1 MDTDKRDPMNRR
13 VLRSILGL
21 MIVFVSL
28 SQGQSKPFR
37 LEEAT
42 VTEIQAAYKSGRL
55 TSHQLVQM
63 YLDRIREFDK
73 TGPKLNSIITVN
85 PKALEEADRL
95 DAAFKKSG
103 PVGPL
108 HGVPVILK
116 DMIDAQGMPTTEGS
130 VVLKNFYPDKD
141 AFIVE
146 RMKKAGAIILA
157 KATLSE
163 FATGDTYGSLF
174 GATKNP
180 YDLKRTPGGSS
191 GGTGAS
197 IAANFAAVGIG
208 EEGLASIRR
217 PSAWSSLVGMKPT
230 PGLVSRTGMYAGWP
244 GVVGGLGPMT
254 RTVEDLARVL
264 DVIASYD
271 SEDPLTSLGV
281 GNRPESY
288 TKFLD
293 KNGLKGARLGI
304 IREPIGENSDPG
316 SEDFKRVNEVFER
329 TIGEL
334 KAAGAVVVDPLVIPD
349 LKALSAVPRGFGSIK
364 TPEGLDSTEVYFAR
378 NANPPFR
385 SRRDMSKDPNI
396 DKVFARARGQFNDR
410 PPAPPDFKRAF
421 EYQQAREALMVNI
434 MKVMADNKLDAIVY
448 KSVEHQPSVIPL
460 PDTAT
465 PEQLKDA
472 INPPAYVD
480 TRGVPT
486 LNTFLVYVPAITVPT
501 GFTTDHLPTGI
512 TFQAGPYADA
522 EIIKLAY
529 AYEQATHHRKA
540 PVLKS
545 GAH

>member
-1 MDTDKRDPMNRR
+1 M
-13 VLRSILGL
+13 LRSIAGL
-21 MIVFVSL
+21 TMVLVIL
-28 SQGQSKPFR
+28 SPAPARGQTKPFR

-42 VTEIQAAYKSGRL
+42 ITEIQAAYKSGRL
-55 TSHQLVQM
+55 TSHQLVQL
-63 YLDRIREFDK
+63 YLDRINEFDK
-73 TGPKLNSIITVN
+73 KGPKLNSIITVN

-103 PVGPL
+103 FVGPL

-141 AFIVE
+141 AFIVD

-197 IAANFAAVGIG
+197 VAANFAAVGIG

-217 PSAWSSLVGMKPT
+217 PSTWSSLAGMKPT

-244 GVVGGLGPMT
+244 GIIGGLGPMT

-264 DVIASYD
+264 DVIAAYD
-271 SEDPLTSLGV
+271 PEDPLTSLGV
-281 GNRPESY
+281 GHRPESY
-288 TKFLD
+288 SKLLD
-293 KNGLKGARLGI
+293 KSGLKGARLGI
-304 IREPIGENSDPG
+304 IRESIGENSEPG
-316 SEDFKRVNEVFER
+316 SADFKKVNEVFER

-334 KAAGAVVVDPLVIPD
+334 KAAGAVVVDPIMIPD
-349 LKALSAVPRGFGSIK
+349 LKALLAVPRGFGFIK
-364 TPEGLDSTEVYFAR
+364 TAEGLDSTQVYFAR

-385 SRRDMSKDPNI
+385 SRRDMAKDPNI

-421 EYQQAREALMVNI
+421 AYQQAREALMVNI
-434 MKVMADNKLDAIVY
+434 MKVMADNQLDAIVY
-448 KSVEHQPSVIPL
+448 KSVEHQPSLIPL

-465 PEQLKDA
+465 PEQLKEA

-486 LNTFLVYVPAITVPT
+486 LNTFLIYVPAITVPS
-501 GFTTDHLPTGI
+501 GFTRDNLPTGI
-512 TFQAGPYADA
+512 TFQGRPYADA

-545 GAH
+545 GGH

>member
-1 MDTDKRDPMNRR
+1 MGMYTDGSMNRSL
-13 VLRSILGL
+13 LRSIAGL
-21 MIVFVSL
+21 TIVLVGL
-28 SQGQSKPFR
+28 SAQSKPFR

-42 VTEIQAAYKSGRL
+42 ITEIQAAYKSGRL

-103 PVGPL
+103 LVGPL

-264 DVIASYD
+264 DVIAGYD

-288 TKFLD
+288 TKLLD

-304 IREPIGENSDPG
+304 IREPIGENSDPS

-329 TIGEL
+329 TLGEL

-349 LKALSAVPRGFGSIK
+349 LRTLMAVPRGFGSIK

-465 PEQLKDA
+465 PEQLKEA

-501 GFTTDHLPTGI
+501 GFTTDNLPTGI

-545 GAH
+545 GVH

>member
-1 MDTDKRDPMNRR
+1 MNNS
-13 VLRSILGL
+13 VLRSMAGL
-21 MIVFVSL
+21 TIVLVGAS
-28 SQGQSKPFR
+28 GQSKPFR

-42 VTEIQAAYKSGRL
+42 ITEIQAAYKSGRL

-85 PKALEEADRL
+85 PKAFEEADRL

-103 PVGPL
+103 LVGPL

-264 DVIASYD
+264 DVIAGYD

-288 TKFLD
+288 SRLLD

-316 SEDFKRVNEVFER
+316 SDDFKRVNEVFER
-329 TIGEL
+329 TLGEL
-334 KAAGAVVVDPLVIPD
+334 KAAGAMVVDPIVIPD
-349 LKALSAVPRGFGSIK
+349 LKTLLAVPRGFGSIK
-364 TPEGLDSTEVYFAR
+364 TREGLDSTEVYFAR

-540 PVLKS
+540 PNIGS
-545 GAH
+545 QMGTDGRR

>member
-1 MDTDKRDPMNRR
+1 MNRSL
-13 VLRSILGL
+13 LRSIAGL
-21 MIVFVSL
+21 TIVLVGL
-28 SQGQSKPFR
+28 SGQSKPFR

-42 VTEIQAAYKSGRL
+42 ITEIQAAYKSGRL

-63 YLDRIREFDK
+63 YLDRIHDFDK

-103 PVGPL
+103 LVGPL

-264 DVIASYD
+264 DVIAGYD

-288 TKFLD
+288 SRLLD

-316 SEDFKRVNEVFER
+316 SDDFKRVNEVFER
-329 TIGEL
+329 TLGEL
-334 KAAGAVVVDPLVIPD
+334 KAAGAVVVDPIVIPD
-349 LKALSAVPRGFGSIK
+349 LKTLLAVPRGFGSIK
-364 TPEGLDSTEVYFAR
+364 TREGLDSTEVYFAR

>member
-1 MDTDKRDPMNRR
+1 MNRSL
-13 VLRSILGL
+13 LRSIAGL
-21 MIVFVSL
+21 TIVLVGL
-28 SQGQSKPFR
+28 SGQSKPFR

-264 DVIASYD
+264 DVIAGYD

-281 GNRPESY
+281 GSRPESY

>member
-1 MDTDKRDPMNRR
+1 MNRSL
-13 VLRSILGL
+13 LRSIAGL
-21 MIVFVSL
+21 TIVLVGL
-28 SQGQSKPFR
+28 SGQSKPFR

-103 PVGPL
+103 LVGPL

-264 DVIASYD
+264 DVIAGYD

-349 LKALSAVPRGFGSIK
+349 LKTLSAVSRGFGSIK

>member
-1 MDTDKRDPMNRR
+1 MNRS
-13 VLRSILGL
+13 LMRSIAGL
-21 MIVFVSL
+21 TIVLVGL
-28 SQGQSKPFR
+28 SGQSKPFR

-73 TGPKLNSIITVN
+73 TGPKVNSIITVN

-264 DVIASYD
+264 DVIAGYD

-349 LKALSAVPRGFGSIK
+349 LKTLSAVSRGFGSIK

>member
-1 MDTDKRDPMNRR
+1 MNRS
-13 VLRSILGL
+13 LMRSIAGL
-21 MIVFVSL
+21 TIVLVGL
-28 SQGQSKPFR
+28 SAQSKPFR

-42 VTEIQAAYKSGRL
+42 ITEIQAAYKSGRL

-264 DVIASYD
+264 DVIAGYD

-281 GNRPESY
+281 GSRPESY

-349 LKALSAVPRGFGSIK
+349 LKTLSAVSRGFGSIK

-501 GFTTDHLPTGI
+501 GFTTDNLPTGI